1 MLKAAKIYGFYI
13 GYDYMSVVSRS
24 IDTPIVT
31 PLFIHPFDKTRDR
44 NSEIVSAFNTII
56 SGKHI
61 RTKKASAAVISFE
74 APENILFV
82 TDVAEEVGDIT
93 EMMSWEL
100 FIRIGEPVKDYN
112 ISTFR
117 IHENRHIVFA
127 VKQKD
132 IEFFT
137 NQISRIGLQTITI
150 EPPIVS
156 AINLF
161 ESNYDV
167 AGEALVALAG
177 RHKIVVAYIKNGDVI
192 DIAQQTIPA
201 SELITSDD
209 VLKIRAEI
217 SAKHSISKDVVLY
230 LTGDL
235 LADMEYS
242 DILSDDIRNCSY
254 IDPFKC
260 ININYDSSKELMD
273 KYSFAFGVAVS
284 LSQKMV

>member
-1 MLKAAKIYGFYI
+1 MVKTVKTYGFYI

-24 IDTPIVT
+24 VDTPLVT
-31 PLFIHPFDKTRDR
+31 PLFIHPFDKNRDR
-44 NSEIVSAFNTII
+44 NSEIVSAFNMII

-61 RTKKASAAVISFE
+61 RTKKSSVAMLSFE
-74 APENILFV
+74 APENILFA
-82 TDVAEEVGDIT
+82 TDAAEEVADIT

-100 FIRIGEPVKDYN
+100 FIRVGEPVKDYN

-117 IHENRHIVFA
+117 IHENRQIVFA

-137 NQISRIGLQTITI
+137 KQISRVGLKTITI

-156 AINLF
+156 AVNLF

-167 AGEALVALAG
+167 AGEALVALVG
-177 RHKIVVAYIKNGDVI
+177 RYKIVVAYIKDGNMI

-217 SAKHSISKDVVLY
+217 SAKHFISKDVVMY

-235 LADMEYS
+235 LADKEYC

>member
-1 MLKAAKIYGFYI
+1 MVKTVKTYGFYI
-13 GYDYMSVVSRS
+13 GYDYISVVSRN
-24 IDTPIVT
+24 IDTPLVT
-31 PLFIHPFDKTRDR
+31 PLFIHPLDKTRDR
-44 NSEIVSAFNTII
+44 NSEIVSAFNMVI

-61 RTKKASAAVISFE
+61 RSKKSSVVMLSFE

-82 TDVAEEVGDIT
+82 TDVAEEIENIT

-100 FIRIGEPVKDYN
+100 FIRTGEPVKDYN

-137 NQISRIGLQTITI
+137 KQISRTGLQTVTI

-156 AINLF
+156 AVNLF

-167 AGEALVALAG
+167 AGEAIVALVG
-177 RHKIVVAYIKNGDVI
+177 RSKIVAAYIKNGDVI
-192 DIAQQTIPA
+192 DIAQQTIPS
-201 SELITSDD
+201 SELISSED

-217 SAKHSISKDVVLY
+217 SAKYSINKGVAMY

-235 LADMEYS
+235 LADKEYS
-242 DILSDDIRNCSY
+242 DVLLDDIQNCY
-254 IDPFKC
+254 YMDPFKC
-260 ININYDSSKELMD
+260 ININYDSNKELMD
-273 KYSFAFGVAVS
+273 KYSFVFGVAVS

>member
-1 MLKAAKIYGFYI
+1 
-13 GYDYMSVVSRS
+13 MSVVSRS
-24 IDTPIVT
+24 IDTPLVT
-31 PLFIHPFDKTRDR
+31 PLFIHPFNKARDR
-44 NSEIVSAFNTII
+44 NSEIVSAFNMIL

-61 RTKKASAAVISFE
+61 RTKKSSVAFLSFE
-74 APENILFV
+74 SPENILFA
-82 TDVAEEVGDIT
+82 TDTAEEVSDIT

-100 FIRIGEPVKDYN
+100 FLRIGEPVKEYN

-127 VKQKD
+127 AKQKD

-137 NQISRIGLQTITI
+137 KQISRTGLQTIAI

-156 AINLF
+156 AVNLF

-167 AGEALVALAG
+167 AGEALIALAG
-177 RHKIVVAYIKNGDVI
+177 CHKITVAYIKNGDMI
-192 DIAQQTIPA
+192 DIAQQTIPS

-217 SAKHSISKDVVLY
+217 SAKHSINKEIPLY

-235 LADMEYS
+235 LADKDYA

-260 ININYDSSKELMD
+260 ININYDSNKELMD
-273 KYSFAFGVAVS
+273 KYSFLFGIAVS

>member
-1 MLKAAKIYGFYI
+1 MIKTVKTYGFYI

-24 IDTPIVT
+24 IDTPLVT

-44 NSEIVSAFNTII
+44 TSEIVSAFNTII

-61 RTKKASAAVISFE
+61 RSKKSSVVMLSFE
-74 APENILFV
+74 APENMLFV
-82 TDVAEEVGDIT
+82 TDAAEEISDIT

-100 FIRIGEPVKDYN
+100 FIRTGEPVKDYN
-112 ISTFR
+112 ISTFK

-127 VKQKD
+127 AKQKD

-137 NQISRIGLQTITI
+137 RQISRTGLQTITI

-156 AINLF
+156 AVNLF

-167 AGEALVALAG
+167 AGEAIVVLLG
-177 RHKIVVAYIKNGDVI
+177 RHKIVAAYIKNGDMI
-192 DIAQQTIPA
+192 DIAQQMIPTDD
-201 SELITSDD
+201 LISSDD

-217 SAKHSISKDVVLY
+217 SAKYSINKDVTMY

-235 LADMEYS
+235 LADKVYS
-242 DILSDDIRNCSY
+242 DVLLDDIQNCSY

-260 ININYDSSKELMD
+260 ININYDSNKELMD
-273 KYSFAFGVAVS
+273 KYSFVFGVAVS